1 MLRIVL
7 WARFCAVCV
16 CVCML
21 RIVSLDKILCWIN
34 TLIVIVVTFQALL
47 RLLVDH
53 TRDASEKR
61 RLQELCSK
69 EGAEDYAAFVRAEN
83 VSLLDVL
90 YTFTSCQ
97 PPVERLIGI

>member
-1 MLRIVL
+1 MLRIVSL
-7 WARFCAVCV
+7 GKIVCCV

-21 RIVSLDKILCWIN
+21 RIVSVDKILCWIN

-53 TRDASEKR
+53 THDALEKR